1 MTSAVLAA
9 RAQAERVRV
18 AVGADTIAV
27 SALALFVGALALLT
41 WGTWGDLDSDTGYD
55 LVAAHRIA
63 DGDLI
68 YRDFVYYY
76 GPLGPGV
83 LGLLALFG
91 GADVST
97 ALFLGLPIALAI
109 VGATYLLA
117 RAVVGPLAAF
127 LAAAITAS
135 VAFIPDNYSYVVPHT
150 TDMTL
155 GMLFLLAS
163 LLGVWRY
170 AATGHSR
177 WLAGVGLALGLL
189 TLTKP
194 EPALAAGV
202 AVALWL
208 IVRARRGSRF
218 GREAALVAVPAIMI
232 AALVYVPLTAAV
244 GPHRLFL
251 ENLYPVGYLDAAG
264 GIELR
269 NRMPMTVDSF
279 VAVGSK
285 LVLYAIGISA
295 MLAAAA
301 GLSRPGRMQRVL
313 IGAAVAVGA
322 LAVVAALANPEAL
335 RRGLQFAYGWIPAG
349 VAIALVV
356 LAWRGLRRRSVLTPA
371 DEVSLAGVAALA
383 VLSLTVYRGF
393 FPHAPH
399 EQMAAYYIPLAA
411 VFLVRLHLGELARNR
426 AAYVLGVGWVA
437 FLALAGVGLTVKDAR
452 TDAVAVHGAGGSL
465 SEAREEAPLY
475 QAALDWIHRSTRP
488 GEPIFVAPMLTSLY
502 PLSQHWSPVDEISML
517 PGALPDEKAENR
529 AIQEIDR
536 AGVRLI
542 LTDNRTW
549 PGYDHRA
556 FGETFDV
563 SLANWIKSN
572 FRRVATF
579 TVPAHDTYEEVKP
592 ERTLLV
598 WMRRDG

>member
-1 MTSAVLAA
+1 VTSAVISA
-9 RAQAERVRV
+9 RTQAERVRV

-27 SALALFVGALALLT
+27 AALALFVGALALLT

-63 DGDLI
+63 DGELI
-68 YRDFVYYY
+68 YSDFVYYY
-76 GPLGPGV
+76 GPLGPAV
-83 LGLLALFG
+83 LGALSLVA

-97 ALFLGLPIALAI
+97 ALLLGLPIALAI

-127 LAAAITAS
+127 LAAAITAA
-135 VAFIPDNYSYVVPHT
+135 VAFIPDNYSYVIPHT

-155 GMLFLLAS
+155 GMLLLLGVLLA
-163 LLGVWRY
+163 VWRY
-170 AATGHSR
+170 AETDQSR
-177 WLAGVGLALGLL
+177 WLAVLGIALGLL

-194 EPALAAGV
+194 EPALAAVVG
-202 AVALWL
+202 VALWL
-208 IVRARRGSRF
+208 VVRARRGNAV

-232 AALVYVPLTAAV
+232 ATLVYVPLMAAV
-244 GPHRLFL
+244 GPHRLVL
-251 ENLYPVGYLDAAG
+251 ENLYPAGYLDAAG
-264 GIELR
+264 GTELH
-269 NRMPMTVDSF
+269 NRMPFTLESF

-285 LVLYAIGISA
+285 LLLYAIGIA
-295 MLAAAA
+295 ALLAAAA
-301 GLSRPGRMQRVL
+301 GLSRPGRMRRVV
-313 IGAAVAVGA
+313 IGAVAVAGV
-322 LAVVAALANPEAL
+322 LAVGAALANPEAL

-356 LAWRGLRRRSVLTPA
+356 LAWRGLRRRDLLTPA
-371 DEVSLAGVAALA
+371 DQVSLAGVAALA
-383 VLSLTVYRGF
+383 VLAATVYRGF

-411 VFLVRLHLGELARNR
+411 VFLVRLHLGELARTR

-437 FLALAGVGLTVKDAR
+437 FLALAGVGLTVKDAH
-452 TDAVAVHGAGGSL
+452 TDSVAVHGPGGSL
-465 SEAREEAPLY
+465 SETRQEAPLY
-475 QAALDWIHRSTRP
+475 QGALDWIDRNTRP

-517 PGALPDEKAENR
+517 PGALPDDQAENE
-529 AIQEIDR
+529 AIQALER
-536 AGVRLI
+536 ARVRVI
-542 LTDNRTW
+542 VTDDRTW
-549 PGYDHRA
+549 PGYQHGA

-563 SLANWIKSN
+563 ELAHWITSN

-579 TVPAHDTYEEVKP
+579 TVPAHDSFEELKP
-592 ERTLLV
+592 KRTLFV
-598 WMRRDG
+598 WTRREG